1 MSTEKVDPTALLVAV
16 LTVATAPLI
25 AIGPW
30 DRMNTVIAI
39 VVLLILIPYTLS
51 SAPRRVLIESG
62 PRLPV
67 SAAIGLVSGVA
78 FAWPIQN
85 WIADRPLFNTNADC
99 ISDAVAKLASYRSLF
114 LGLLIMVILYSL
126 LTIMARRKQNAAS
139 STTSPATGSQA
150 DQAPAMVD
158 TDDVLMVLD
167 RLDRDGLGVWLD
179 GGWGVDALLGRHSRP
194 HRDLDL
200 VIARDDFAAARD
212 ALAGLG
218 FRHDPAAMPGLPARL
233 VLVGAGGRQI
243 DLHPVVFDAHG
254 NGWQELGDG
263 AWGAYPAEGLTGVG
277 TVGGRQVRCLTPELQ
292 VRHHLGYPLG
302 ATDRH
307 DLALL
312 AERFG
317 VAVPPV
323 GLADGRDG
331 G

>member
-1 MSTEKVDPTALLVAV
+1 MTTEKVDPAALLVAV

-51 SAPRRVLIESG
+51 SAPRQVLIESG

-78 FAWPIQN
+78 FAWPIQ
-85 WIADRPLFNTNADC
+85 
-99 ISDAVAKLASYRSLF
+99 K
-114 LGLLIMVILYSL
+114 
-126 LTIMARRKQNAAS
+126 S
-139 STTSPATGSQA
+139 STTSPATGARA
-150 DQAPAMVD
+150 DQAPAIVNS
-158 TDDVLMVLD
+158 DDVLMVLD

-200 VIARDDFAAARD
+200 LIARDDFAAAQD

-218 FRHDPAAMPGLPARL
+218 FRHDPAAVPGLPARL

-243 DLHPVVFDAHG
+243 DLHPAVFDAHG

>member
-1 MSTEKVDPTALLVAV
+1 
-16 LTVATAPLI
+16 
-25 AIGPW
+25 
-30 DRMNTVIAI
+30 
-39 VVLLILIPYTLS
+39 
-51 SAPRRVLIESG
+51 
-62 PRLPV
+62 
-67 SAAIGLVSGVA
+67 
-78 FAWPIQN
+78 
-85 WIADRPLFNTNADC
+85 
-99 ISDAVAKLASYRSLF
+99 
-114 LGLLIMVILYSL
+114 MVILYSL